1 MRSMLRLVQ
10 FFALGTWVGAILYF
24 SLVVAPGALRSF
36 PHPDQASAFIAYS
49 IGRLH
54 ADGIVLGIVYLVATM
69 LAAKSARALGSAA
82 SICVELMVILSA
94 ISQYLVVARMETLRL
109 EMGSV
114 LATPPENP
122 MRAAFERLHDAS
134 VWLEVVVLI
143 AGIAALYLTARDSST
158 EKPADFP
165 A

>member
-69 LAAKSARALGSAA
+69 LAALGSAA